1 MSLMFANHYQYLYIE
16 DIVQN
21 QTYQQKIWYFVGS
34 QTSEYVYVNLW
45 SWCRPIE
52 VNFKEYAC

>member
-34 QTSEYVYVNLW
+34 QTSEYVYVVIMMPSYW
-45 SWCRPIE
+45 SE
-52 VNFKEYAC
+52 F